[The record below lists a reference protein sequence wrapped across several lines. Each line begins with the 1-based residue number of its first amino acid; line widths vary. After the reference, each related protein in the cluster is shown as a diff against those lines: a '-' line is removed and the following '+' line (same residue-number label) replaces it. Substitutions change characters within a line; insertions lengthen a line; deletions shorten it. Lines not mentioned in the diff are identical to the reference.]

1 MHCKIYGHKIGGLGY
16 AGMGGMVHFAGVFA
30 VLFFGFWEWSDTWFF
45 SGLLGMVN
53 TRSGYLVGNPV

>member
-30 VLFFGFWEWSDTWFF
+30 VLFLVFGNGQIHGF
-45 SGLLGMVN
+45 S
-53 TRSGYLVGNPV
+53 LVY